1 MNLLQKI
8 ECQEKKWR
16 KAMRDQEREKQ
27 RLFDLLGKM
36 QKAGEL
42 KMQNETRRG
51 K

>member
-8 ECQEKKWR
+8 ERQENKWR
-16 KAMRDQEREKQ
+16 KAIMAQEREKQ

-42 KMQNETRRG
+42 KMQNETR
-51 K
+51 KDK

>member
-8 ECQEKKWR
+8 ECQENKWR
-16 KAMRDQEREKQ
+16 KAMRGQEREKQ

-42 KMQNETRRG
+42 KMQKESRTE